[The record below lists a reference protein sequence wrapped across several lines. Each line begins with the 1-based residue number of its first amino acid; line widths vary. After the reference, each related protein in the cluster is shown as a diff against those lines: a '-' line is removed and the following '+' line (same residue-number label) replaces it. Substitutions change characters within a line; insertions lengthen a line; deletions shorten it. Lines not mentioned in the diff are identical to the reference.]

1 MALFQGRQPR
11 VLTIPRGSLNAHTCG
26 LPLSLKK
33 HKTMRLIPKN
43 REQMYLCAL
52 VLTLISFALF
62 ALGIHFDN
70 PIDNFLQIVLPP
82 ILSIALREVSKP
94 IDDDY

>member
-1 MALFQGRQPR
+1 M
-11 VLTIPRGSLNAHTCG
+11 C
-26 LPLSLKK
+26 
-33 HKTMRLIPKN
+33 
-43 REQMYLCAL
+43 LCAL

-70 PIDNFLQIVLPP
+70 PIDNFLQIVFPS
-82 ILSIALREVSKP
+82 ILSIALREISKP